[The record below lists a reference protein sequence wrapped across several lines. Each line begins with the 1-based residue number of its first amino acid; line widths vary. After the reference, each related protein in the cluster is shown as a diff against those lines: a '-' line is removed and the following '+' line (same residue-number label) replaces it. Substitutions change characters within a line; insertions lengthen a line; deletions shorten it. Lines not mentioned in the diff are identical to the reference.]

1 MGVRAALLLGVLLL
15 LAAFV
20 RGGLYAPGHDFVV
33 NRFTGDF
40 QFVPADEDES
50 STLPTRSASARCA
63 ALTLHRPKA
72 RVARL
77 PVHGGWR
84 EISTGR

>member
-1 MGVRAALLLGVLLL
+1 MGVRAALLLGVLLM

-40 QFVPADEDES
+40 QFVPADEEDS
-50 STLPTRSASARCA
+50 ATVPARNVSTRCG
-63 ALTLHRPKA
+63 ALTFRRPKA

-77 PVHGGWR
+77 PVHGTWR